1 MNYTR
6 FWSIKGSYM
15 KLNEALE
22 ILEYAGLIAEKTDRF
37 YTQQA
42 VDALC
47 KKFNPDFGGLKGWS
61 CEVNVKYVI
70 IKHKDYTFQVQI
82 RAYNQTI
89 TVKTFVGKA
98 LLEVKEY
105 DFVEFDTFQS
115 YMEYINKQIQT
126 IGK

>member
-1 MNYTR
+1 
-6 FWSIKGSYM
+6 M
-15 KLNEALE
+15 KLDEALE
-22 ILEYAGLIAEKTDRF
+22 ILNCAGLIAEKTGGF

-61 CEVNVKYVI
+61 CEVDVKYVI

-82 RAYNQTI
+82 RAYKQTI

-98 LLEVKEY
+98 LLEENEY
-105 DFVEFDTFQS
+105 DFIEFDTFQS
-115 YMEYINKQIQT
+115 YMNYIIKQIQT
-126 IGK
+126 VGK

>member
-1 MNYTR
+1 ME
-6 FWSIKGSYM
+6 
-15 KLNEALE
+15 LNEALE
-22 ILEYAGLIAEKTDRF
+22 ILEYAGLIVEKTDGF

-61 CEVNVKYVI
+61 CEVDVKYVI

-82 RAYNQTI
+82 RAYNKTI
-89 TVKTFVGKA
+89 TVKTFVGKT
-98 LLEVKEY
+98 LLDVKTY
-105 DFVEFDTFQS
+105 DMVEFDTFKS

-126 IGK
+126 SGK

>member
-1 MNYTR
+1 ME
-6 FWSIKGSYM
+6 
-15 KLNEALE
+15 LNEALE
-22 ILEYAGLIAEKTDRF
+22 RLNGAGLIAEKTGGF

-47 KKFNPDFGGLKGWS
+47 KKFNPDFGGLKGWT
-61 CEVNVKYVI
+61 CEVDVKYVI

-82 RAYNQTI
+82 RAYKQSI

-98 LLEVKEY
+98 LLEEKEY

-115 YMEYINKQIQT
+115 YMQYITKQIQT
-126 IGK
+126 AGK